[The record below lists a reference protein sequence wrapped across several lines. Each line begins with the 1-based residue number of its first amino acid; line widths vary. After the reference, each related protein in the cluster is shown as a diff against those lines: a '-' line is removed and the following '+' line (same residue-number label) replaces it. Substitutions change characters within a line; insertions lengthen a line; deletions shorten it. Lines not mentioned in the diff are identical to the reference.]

1 GLPVSLR
8 EIGYPEGNRDEMA
21 DDAAKSFFN
30 AWSPYPQTSAEY
42 KALIQEMM
50 G

>member
-1 GLPVSLR
+1 
-8 EIGYPEGNRDEMA
+8 MA

-30 AWSPYPQTSAEY
+30 AWSPHRPTSAEY

>member
-1 GLPVSLR
+1 
-8 EIGYPEGNRDEMA
+8 MA

-30 AWSPYPQTSAEY
+30 TWSPHAPTSAEY